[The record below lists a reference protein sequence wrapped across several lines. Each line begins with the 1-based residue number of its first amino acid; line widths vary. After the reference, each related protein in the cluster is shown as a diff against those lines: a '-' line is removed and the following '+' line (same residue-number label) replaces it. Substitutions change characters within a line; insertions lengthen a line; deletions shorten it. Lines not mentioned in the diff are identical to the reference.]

1 MVITDLKMPR
11 MGGMEILSRIKQ
23 DFPDT
28 IVIVITGF
36 ASVSSAVEVMK
47 KGPTITCPNRSRPM
61 NSGRWSPRRS
71 TITR

>member
-1 MVITDLKMPR
+1 MPR

-47 KGPTITCPNRSRPM
+47 KGAYDYLPNPSPPM
-61 NSGRWSPRRS
+61 NCGRWSPRRS